1 MDMRAVLRLYVERV
15 PDVGY
20 DGSCIFHG
28 KSGCTLD
35 RSMRSDVCNSYY
47 CGGLQAYM
55 SGGGGAVPTIVIAGE
70 GDRLRTSP
78 ILTPEKLR

>member
-1 MDMRAVLRLYVERV
+1 
-15 PDVGY
+15 
-20 DGSCIFHG
+20 
-28 KSGCTLD
+28 
-35 RSMRSDVCNSYY
+35 
-47 CGGLQAYM
+47 M